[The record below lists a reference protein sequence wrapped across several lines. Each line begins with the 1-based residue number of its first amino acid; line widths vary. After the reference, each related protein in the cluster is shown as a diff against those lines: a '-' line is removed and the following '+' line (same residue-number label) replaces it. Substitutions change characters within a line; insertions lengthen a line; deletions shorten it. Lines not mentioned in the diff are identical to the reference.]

1 MHIDLRSDTITRPT
15 PLMLEAM
22 FRARV
27 GDDVFGEDPTV
38 CELEEKAADMLGME
52 AGLFCAS
59 GTMCNQ
65 VAIRVHT
72 QPQDELICD
81 HKSHIYLYEV
91 GGIASNSGVSV
102 MLLQGERGI
111 IKAAEVA
118 EALKPADL
126 HYPRTRLVCLE
137 NTVNKGGG
145 SIYRLDEIKAIHTVC
160 QSSGLAMHLD
170 GARLFN
176 ALVETGENAREYGM
190 YFDTISICLSKG
202 LGAPVGS
209 VLLGSRA
216 LISEARRVR
225 KVFGGGWRQ
234 AGYLAA
240 AGIYA
245 LDNHIERL
253 CEDHRRARVIAR
265 HLVEQDWVSEI
276 MPVETNIV
284 IFRLK
289 GSLMAT
295 EMVSLMRKHGILS
308 VPFGKQEVRLVTHL
322 DFDDGMLNDFS
333 IRLRDIRP
341 L

>member
-1 MHIDLRSDTITRPT
+1 MLIDLRSDTLTRPT
-15 PLMLEAM
+15 APMLEAM
-22 FRARV
+22 FRAEV

-38 CELEEKAADMLGME
+38 RALEEKAASLLGME

-72 QPQDELICD
+72 RPQDELICD
-81 HKSHIYLYEV
+81 QTSHIHLYEG
-91 GGIASNSGVSV
+91 GGIAGNSGVSV
-102 MLLQGERGI
+102 TLLRGERGI
-111 IKAAEVA
+111 VRAGDVEDAV
-118 EALKPADL
+118 KPADV

-145 SIYRLDEIKAIHTVC
+145 SLYRLSDIRPIREVC
-160 QSSGLAMHLD
+160 ERHGLAMHLD

-176 ALVETGENAREYGM
+176 ALVETGENPSDYGR

-209 VLLGSRA
+209 VLTGSME
-216 LISEARRVR
+216 LIREARRAR

-245 LDNHIERL
+245 LDHHIDRL
-253 CEDHRRARVIAR
+253 RDDHRRARAIAEA
-265 HLVEQDWVSEI
+265 LQAQPWVSDI
-276 MPVETNIV
+276 LPVDTNIV
-284 IFRLK
+284 IFRLS
-289 GSLMAT
+289 GTARAAEFVPIL
-295 EMVSLMRKHGILS
+295 RKHDILAI
-308 VPFGKQEVRLVTHL
+308 PFGKQEIRMVTHL
-322 DFDDGMLNDFS
+322 DFDDDMLS
-333 IRLRDIRP
+333 ALEARLPEIRV
-341 L
+341 

>member
-15 PLMLEAM
+15 SPMLEAM

-65 VAIRVHT
+65 VAIRIHT
-72 QPQDELICD
+72 RPQDELICD
-81 HKSHIYLYEV
+81 HKSHIYLYEG
-91 GGIASNSGVSV
+91 GGIACNSGVSV
-102 MLLQGERGI
+102 MLLQCERGI
-111 IKAAEVA
+111 IKAAEVE

-137 NTVNKGGG
+137 NTMNKGGG
-145 SIYRLDEIKAIHTVC
+145 SIYKLNDIKAIHTVC
-160 QSSGLAMHLD
+160 QSRGLAMHLD

-176 ALVETGENAREYGM
+176 ALVETGEDAREYGM

-209 VLLGSRA
+209 VLVGSRA
-216 LISEARRVR
+216 LMSEARRVR

-245 LDNHIERL
+245 LDHHIERL
-253 CEDHRRARVIAR
+253 REDHRRARVIAR
-265 HLVEQDWVSEI
+265 HLAEQNWVSEI

-289 GSLMAT
+289 GNLKAA
-295 EMVSLMRKHGILS
+295 EMVSLMHKHGILS

-322 DFDDGMLNDFS
+322 DFDDDMLNDFS